1 MKIKLS
7 FRFLCAI
14 LVCALLV
21 NATTLNAFAASGDV
35 ISSIEKTNSTWYGY
49 PEKADIYVASSIAY
63 MGAEWSSSRQAWA
76 FNFRFAG
83 TGSADWRSGG
93 NAAVIRCAGMEIK
106 VINNKNNV
114 DLWTSNSSKYLG
126 SAPESGT
133 HPNYGGVAS
142 AVVGLAITA
151 LNSLGASYA
160 WSVVSL
166 IAAFVNTTDSST
178 TQSDRLYRGWDWTSD
193 KADVG
198 QFFWFIVDVK
208 PNKTTK
214 ISSDYYLL
222 GPGYELLDAGLA
234 YYNLTASSGRGSQI
248 TMNPETMSDAERKA
262 CGIETISRQDF
273 IDRASE
279 LNISDRSQD
288 EFLNSDDEFFYYAHD
303 FDVSEDTEN
312 NYSEPQI
319 DVNKLTRESLI
330 ACIEFQIDRSEK
342 IVRGFSGK
350 NIANNAENAE
360 ICKKHS
366 DRIIQ
371 LNELLAYMDVTDSEG
386 TLDLYSVYMKYNS
399 VLGNDSIVQ

>member
-1 MKIKLS
+1 MKTKLT

-14 LVCALLV
+14 LVCTLLL
-21 NATTLNAFAASGDV
+21 NTITLNAFAASNNV

-63 MGAEWSSSRQAWA
+63 MGAEWSSARQAWG

-93 NAAVIRCAGMEIK
+93 NAGVIRCAGMEIK
-106 VINNKNNV
+106 VITNKNYV
-114 DLWTSNSSKYLG
+114 DLWTSNSAKYLG

-151 LNSLGASYA
+151 LNNLGASFA
-160 WSVVSL
+160 WSAISL

-178 TQSDRLYRGWDWTSD
+178 TQSDKLYRGWDWTSD

-234 YYNLTASSGRGSQI
+234 YYNLTASSGRGSQT
-248 TMNPETMSDAERKA
+248 TMNPETMSEDERKA
-262 CGIETISRQDF
+262 CGIETISRKDF
-273 IDRASE
+273 NTRAIELSISE
-279 LNISDRSQD
+279 RSRD
-288 EFLNSDDEFFYYAHD
+288 EFLNSDEEFFYYAHN
-303 FDVSEDTEN
+303 FDVSEDTES
-312 NYSEPQI
+312 NYLELQI
-319 DVNKLTRESLI
+319 DANNLTRERLF
-330 ACIEFQIDRSEK
+330 ACIEHQIDRSEK

-350 NIANNAENAE
+350 NIANNPENIE

-371 LNELLAYMDVTDSEG
+371 LHELLAYMNETDSEG
-386 TLDLYSVYMKYNS
+386 TLDLYSVYVKYNGI
-399 VLGNDSIVQ
+399 LGND